1 MISDKVQQNAQK
13 VEKGNRCTLRDEK
26 SEAHAI
32 IYIKALDD
40 ILAVTVDH
48 ALISDEEQHKKSDF
62 LLWTFNSGN
71 THIIELKGKNVDAA
85 FEQIATTIQAL
96 GKDDG
101 TKELVTGRNILDAYI
116 ASPNKQKIPE
126 IHSGKE
132 KELARLLSTKC
143 RIKPKDM
150 FQLIHFVKVVNKQ
163 KKIAMNGRQIIISN
177 EAPLELG

>member
-13 VEKGNRCTLRDEK
+13 VEKGNRCTLCDEK

-85 FEQIATTIQAL
+85 FEQMQRL
-96 GKDDG
+96 YKPWE
-101 TKELVTGRNILDAYI
+101 KMMV
-116 ASPNKQKIPE
+116 QKNWSQEETYSMHI
-126 IHSGKE
+126 
-132 KELARLLSTKC
+132 
-143 RIKPKDM
+143 
-150 FQLIHFVKVVNKQ
+150 
-163 KKIAMNGRQIIISN
+163 
-177 EAPLELG
+177 